1 MTPRRHLARDRTGRF
16 NGALQSLVD
25 ARLVTPSRISEY
37 ASTDPSTTEAG
48 ESIHVRWVHAQ
59 HDDDHTVADLYVV
72 GCLWWGD
79 YTGDDVARSN
89 HRSLLRDFPDTFVH
103 LVDAYHAH
111 GLALLPGCRNLTLA
125 SALLRL
131 VDYPL
136 YDEDDHGHLIVELAD
151 EMWDAYLH
159 LDITAMLRDEHGI
172 DADDLAVRDDE
183 LQNLFFRIHADQF
196 GDEYAET
203 ATSVTFPSLDK
214 TVAEM
219 AAQLH
224 RT

>member
-1 MTPRRHLARDRTGRF
+1 MSSYQARDRAGRF
-16 NGALQSLVD
+16 NGTLRSLVD

-37 ASTDPSTTEAG
+37 ATINPAMIEAG
-48 ESIHVRWVHAQ
+48 ESIHIRWVRAHPHYAC
-59 HDDDHTVADLYVV
+59 TVADLYVV

-103 LVDAYHAH
+103 LVDAFHAH
-111 GLALLPGCRNLTLA
+111 GLALLPDCRNLTLA
-125 SALLRL
+125 VALLRL

-136 YDEDDHGHLIVELAD
+136 YDEDDHAHLIVELAD

-159 LDITAMLRDEHGI
+159 LDILARLRDEHGI
-172 DADDLAVRDDE
+172 DLDGLNIGDDE
-183 LQNLFFRIHADQF
+183 LRDLFLRIHGDRF
-196 GDEYAET
+196 GDEYAAT
-203 ATSVTFPSLDK
+203 ATSVAFPSLEE

-224 RT
+224 IRS

>member
-1 MTPRRHLARDRTGRF
+1 M
-16 NGALQSLVD
+16 
-25 ARLVTPSRISEY
+25 
-37 ASTDPSTTEAG
+37 
-48 ESIHVRWVHAQ
+48 
-59 HDDDHTVADLYVV
+59 

-131 VDYPL
+131 VDYSL

-172 DADDLAVRDDE
+172 DIDVDRDIGDDGLRD
-183 LQNLFFRIHADQF
+183 LFFRIHGDRF

-203 ATSVTFPSLDK
+203 ATSVAFPSLEE

-224 RT
+224 IRS